1 MFTGS
6 EAAQHSRFCFLQLL
20 SAIKDMYARANVV
33 KVCTAVLF
41 QHFFFFFSCG
51 VSCTLIASLGSCLKQ
66 QRTV

>member
-41 QHFFFFFSCG
+41 QHFFFFFL
-51 VSCTLIASLGSCLKQ
+51 VVEYHVL
-66 QRTV
+66 